1 MPTRYYDYHGRPVR
15 MTVDAKDIPEL
26 TEAWDAEQKKLVEN
40 NWIETDIFNGAP
52 GARLISEEE
61 FEALLKR
68 LRA

>member
-15 MTVDAKDIPEL
+15 MTVDDKDIPEL
-26 TEAWDAEQKKLVEN
+26 TEAWDSEQKKLVEN